1 MLGRNTGKLRYY
13 EFGTHPPMD
22 GIGDWLR
29 FMVDVLKQSVFGLMG
44 STDNA
49 SVNII
54 RMGTGKL
61 MAVGGEWRALIA

>member
-1 MLGRNTGKLRYY
+1 MLGRNTGKLRYS

-22 GIGDWLR
+22 GIGGWLR
-29 FMVDVLKQSVFGLMG
+29 PISDVLKQSVLGLMG

-54 RMGTGKL
+54 RLGTGKL
-61 MAVGGEWRALIA
+61 MAVSGE